1 MESIAQVRRIIVQIL
16 LKFFLIL
23 CWWSNSRWIW
33 PVWNWFWSAWWQRRM
48 IWLVPACKFHFL
60 QIAIKGNFS
69 FLKYIYLRFI
79 SIVRKF
85 ENLSTVFLL
94 AYSSRHSIWVPW
106 IKKCLRQ
113 VEQGFSQFL
122 QKKYVNIGRFFN
134 VSQPIWP
141 ISLNI
146 YYGFW
151 YPIHHYTRVRMRRGK
166 GKKERKINGISCQPS
181 LDFSLWV

>member
-1 MESIAQVRRIIVQIL
+1 MFWVESIAQVRQIIVQIL

-85 ENLSTVFLL
+85 ENLSTIFLL

-122 QKKYVNIGRFFN
+122 KK
-134 VSQPIWP
+134 
-141 ISLNI
+141 
-146 YYGFW
+146 
-151 YPIHHYTRVRMRRGK
+151 
-166 GKKERKINGISCQPS
+166 KICEYWSIFQCVATY
-181 LDFSLWV
+181 LAHFT

>member
-1 MESIAQVRRIIVQIL
+1 MIGKYLPIAIEIFSYSL
-16 LKFFLIL
+16 LVIKFHVNLTGLKLVLI
-23 CWWSNSRWIW
+23 
-33 PVWNWFWSAWWQRRM
+33 WWQRRM

-85 ENLSTVFLL
+85 ENLSTIFLL

-122 QKKYVNIGRFFN
+122 QKKYVNIISRFFN
-134 VSQPIWP
+134 VSQPIWL
-141 ISLNI
+141 ISLNEAELL
-146 YYGFW
+146 
-151 YPIHHYTRVRMRRGK
+151 HYV
-166 GKKERKINGISCQPS
+166 
-181 LDFSLWV
+181 

>member
-1 MESIAQVRRIIVQIL
+1 MHSSPTFSYYCNCACWITIIRKNLYDVKCMSSHQFLHDDRQISANCNRNFSYSL
-16 LKFFLIL
+16 LVIKFHVNLTGLKLVLI
-23 CWWSNSRWIW
+23 
-33 PVWNWFWSAWWQRRM
+33 WWQRRM

-85 ENLSTVFLL
+85 ENLSTIFLL

-122 QKKYVNIGRFFN
+122 QKKICEYWSIFQCFTTY
-134 VSQPIWP
+134 
-141 ISLNI
+141 LAH
-146 YYGFW
+146 F
-151 YPIHHYTRVRMRRGK
+151 T
-166 GKKERKINGISCQPS
+166 
-181 LDFSLWV
+181 